1 MNAASRAKA
10 ILVDPTVEWAAIE
23 QEAGDP
29 AYVLSHY
36 VVLLALV
43 PAVFSFIGV
52 CVIGVVVPGGGGI
65 VRASLFD
72 GLFGAIFGYM
82 MACVTV
88 LALGLLIN
96 LVAPLFGGR
105 RSFDSAFKLA
115 VYSFTP
121 VWLAGIFLLLPG
133 LRFLTLTGFY
143 GAYILW
149 LGLPRLMKVPEEK
162 SQNFAV
168 AIIVCAL
175 IFIYF
180 AVAVQRVVFGTPG
193 L

>member
-1 MNAASRAKA
+1 MSAASRAKA
-10 ILVDPTVEWAAIE
+10 ILVDPTAEWTAIE

-43 PAVFSFIGV
+43 PAIFSFIGV
-52 CVIGVVVPGGGGI
+52 CVIGVVVPGGSGI

-96 LVAPLFGGR
+96 LAAPLFGGR

-133 LRFLTLTGFY
+133 LRFLTLSGCY

-168 AIIVCAL
+168 AIVVCTF

-180 AVAVQRVVFGTPG
+180 AVTVQRVVFGTPG

>member
-10 ILVDPTVEWAAIE
+10 ILVDPTAEWTAIE

-52 CVIGVVVPGGGGI
+52 CVIGVVIPGGSGI

-133 LRFLTLTGFY
+133 LRFLTLSGCY

-168 AIIVCAL
+168 AIVVCAF

-180 AVAVQRVVFGTPG
+180 AVTVQRVVFGTPG

>member
-10 ILVDPTVEWAAIE
+10 ILVDPTAEWTAIE

-43 PAVFSFIGV
+43 PAVFSFVGV
-52 CVIGVVVPGGGGI
+52 CVIGVVVPGGSGI

-96 LVAPLFGGR
+96 LAAPLFGGR

-133 LRFLTLTGFY
+133 LRFLTLSGCY

-168 AIIVCAL
+168 AIVVCTF

-180 AVAVQRVVFGTPG
+180 AVTVQRVVFGTPG

>member
-1 MNAASRAKA
+1 MNAVLRAKA
-10 ILVDPTVEWAAIE
+10 MLVDPLVEWAAIE

-36 VVLLALV
+36 VVLLALI

-52 CVIGVVVPGGGGI
+52 YVIGVVVSGAG
-65 VRASLFD
+65 VVHASLFD
-72 GLFGAIFGYM
+72 GLFGAIFGYV
-82 MACVTV
+82 MACATV
-88 LALGLLIN
+88 LLLGLVIDLA
-96 LVAPLFGGR
+96 APLFGGR
-105 RSFDSAFKLA
+105 RDFDCAFKLA

-143 GAYILW
+143 GAYLLW
-149 LGLPRLMKVPEEK
+149 LGLPRLMKVPAEK
-162 SQNFAV
+162 SQSFAILIV
-168 AIIVCAL
+168 AGAFVL
-175 IFIYF
+175 IYI
-180 AVAVQRVVFGTPG
+180 ATGVQRAVFGTPG

>member
-10 ILVDPTVEWAAIE
+10 ILVDPTAEWTAIE

-43 PAVFSFIGV
+43 PAIFSFIGV
-52 CVIGVVVPGGGGI
+52 CVIGVVVPGGSGI

-72 GLFGAIFGYM
+72 GLFGAIFGYV

-96 LVAPLFGGR
+96 LAAPLFGGR

-133 LRFLTLTGFY
+133 LRFLTLSGCY

-168 AIIVCAL
+168 AIVVCTF

-180 AVAVQRVVFGTPG
+180 AVTVQRVVFGTPG